1 MDKILEKDD
10 LESWYWERMSFNAIK
25 WNVESDKVD
34 IGERWVLINI
44 CNIYIYRIECKKWIK
59 YWERMI

>member
-25 WNVESDKVD
+25 WNVESGKVD
-34 IGERWVLINI
+34 IGKRWVLINI
-44 CNIYIYRIECKKWIK
+44 CSIYIYRVECKKWIK
-59 YWERMI
+59 ESW